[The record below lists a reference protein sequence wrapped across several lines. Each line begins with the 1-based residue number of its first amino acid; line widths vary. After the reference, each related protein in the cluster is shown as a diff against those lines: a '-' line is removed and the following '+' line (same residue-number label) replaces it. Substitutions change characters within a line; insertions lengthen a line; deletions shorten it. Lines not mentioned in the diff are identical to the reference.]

1 MSRLRIGGLSSVIII
16 AVLLIRVCSALTS
29 SSKPSF
35 SANDEA
41 WAALD
46 RETSDASTALKT
58 ALANGDQSGAQ
69 VARFQLQFSCL
80 QAASLKSGQSVFEGL
95 VRYDCA
101 QLDTFQ
107 TSPTP
112 VGGAAPAT
120 ATAFRPIA
128 LIVTPARALPALTP
142 LPCEQEG
149 TPRAR
154 TAGTLGSITFINLTS
169 APVALYWLDASGA
182 RVLYSTLASRTQVVQ
197 PTYATDTW
205 LAATADGNCLAIFQ
219 AVAGDAS
226 ATIR

>member
-1 MSRLRIGGLSSVIII
+1 MGGLSSVIII
-16 AVLLIRVCSALTS
+16 AVLLIRVCSAVTS

-35 SANDEA
+35 TANDEA
-41 WAALD
+41 WAELD

-58 ALANGDQSGAQ
+58 ALANGDQNGAQ
-69 VARFQLQFSCL
+69 AARFQLQLYCL
-80 QAASLKSGQSVFEGL
+80 RMTSLKSGQSVFEGL
-95 VRYDCA
+95 VRYDCS
-101 QLDTFQ
+101 QLDTLQ
-107 TSPTP
+107 ASPTP
-112 VGGAAPAT
+112 GAGADLAT
-120 ATAFRPIA
+120 VTAFRPVA
-128 LIVTPARALPALTP
+128 LTATPARSLPALTP

-169 APVALYWLDASGA
+169 APVALFWLDGSGA
-182 RVLYSTLASRTQVVQ
+182 RVLYSTLASRMQVTQ

-205 LAATADGNCLAIFQ
+205 LAAAADGTCLAIFQ